1 MDVFELLTNDHRKV
15 SAIFEQLEQT
25 SDVTTRQ
32 TLFAQV
38 KQELDLHAYVEETL
52 FYPKLKEAAETREIT
67 LEAYEEHQE
76 VKDLL
81 TEMQGLSPGD
91 DEWSDLLQE
100 LKESVEHHVDEEE
113 NEMFPQAR
121 EVLSASEIDQL
132 GTQIEAAKQQQKQKA
147 SSAAPSM

>member
-52 FYPKLKEAAETREIT
+52 FYPKLKEAAETREII

-81 TEMQGLSPGD
+81 TEMQGLSPDG

-132 GTQIEAAKQQQKQKA
+132 GTQIEAAKQQHKQKA

>member
-52 FYPKLKEAAETREIT
+52 FYPKLKEAAETREII

-81 TEMQGLSPGD
+81 TEMQGLSPDG

>member
-52 FYPKLKEAAETREIT
+52 FYPKLKEAAETREII

-81 TEMQGLSPGD
+81 TEMQGLSPDG

-121 EVLSASEIDQL
+121 EVLSQQEIEEIGDQI
-132 GTQIEAAKQQQKQKA
+132 QAAKQQQKS
-147 SSAAPSM
+147 SSATAI